1 MKTLIR
7 EPPLYWNAMVD
18 FNQRMAVPKPV
29 AQKLAIAA
37 DDAATQA
44 EYDDSVEHKTVRRL
58 RMSANSLRAD
68 ANDPNKDGEFVS
80 VRAEDVVRATKH
92 STQEFTK
99 FRTEA
104 ISASLSMLSN
114 YEFV

>member
-1 MKTLIR
+1 MC

-37 DDAATQA
+37 DDAATQGQ
-44 EYDDSVEHKTVRRL
+44 YDDSFDAATVARL
-58 RMSANSLRAD
+58 RMSADSLRQD
-68 ANDPNKDGEFVS
+68 AKDATKDGEFVS
-80 VRAEDVVRATKH
+80 VRAEDVVRATKY
-92 STQEFTK
+92 STREFTK
-99 FRTEA
+99 FRTDA

-114 YEFV
+114 YDFV